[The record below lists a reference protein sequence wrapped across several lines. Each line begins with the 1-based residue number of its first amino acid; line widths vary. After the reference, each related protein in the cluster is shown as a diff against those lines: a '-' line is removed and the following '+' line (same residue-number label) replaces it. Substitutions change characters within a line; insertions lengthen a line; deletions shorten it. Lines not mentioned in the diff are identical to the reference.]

1 MVEVMKIMATSFK
14 RSQTL
19 TATLTA
25 PKTAASHRW
34 HMTPLETPGHSW
46 ASLDQSPVRLMFL
59 CLGSW
64 CTQSSVCALQESISP
79 ILCKFW
85 QRYGGVNGDLLQ
97 DGLCHTQVCCTQPYP
112 NLLPITSRTNT
123 EKRCPFHYRGLE
135 CKRKK
140 SRNTWSNRQIW
151 PWSTKWDRA
160 KANRVLPKERT
171 GHSKHPLPTT
181 QEKSTHG
188 HHQMVNTKIRLI
200 IFFGAKD
207 GKALYS
213 Q

>member
-1 MVEVMKIMATSFK
+1 MMEVMKIMVTAFK
-14 RSQTL
+14 RSS
-19 TATLTA
+19 A
-25 PKTAASHRW
+25 PTVALSAPDPAAGHCRP
-34 HMTPLETPGHSW
+34 TPLQETPEHPW

-97 DGLCHTQVCCTQPYP
+97 EGLCHTQVCCTQPYP

-140 SRNTWSNRQIW
+140 SRNT
-151 PWSTKWDRA
+151 
-160 KANRVLPKERT
+160 
-171 GHSKHPLPTT
+171 
-181 QEKSTHG
+181 
-188 HHQMVNTKIRLI
+188 
-200 IFFGAKD
+200 
-207 GKALYS
+207 
-213 Q
+213 